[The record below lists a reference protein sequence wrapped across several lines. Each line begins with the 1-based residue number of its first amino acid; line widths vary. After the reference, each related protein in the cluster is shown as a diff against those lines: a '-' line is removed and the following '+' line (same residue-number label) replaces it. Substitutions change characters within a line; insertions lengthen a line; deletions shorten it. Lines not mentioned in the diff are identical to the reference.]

1 VCSNEASPANDEGS
15 ERSALMASALATFFK
30 HVGYVNAKNSS
41 LQDKWPTFVA
51 KDKKTGFFTSR
62 GKKVKRLITI
72 ACFRL

>member
-1 VCSNEASPANDEGS
+1 
-15 ERSALMASALATFFK
+15 MASALATFFK